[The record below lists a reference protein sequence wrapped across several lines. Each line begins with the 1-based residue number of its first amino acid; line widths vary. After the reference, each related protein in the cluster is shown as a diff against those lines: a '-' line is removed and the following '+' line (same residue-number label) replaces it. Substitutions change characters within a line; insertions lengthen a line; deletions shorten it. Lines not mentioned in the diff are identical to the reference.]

1 MGLYAGKGIHG
12 EVVGTIGRRIV
23 SGYYAPGS
31 PLLADALGS
40 ELDVSKTVV
49 REALKV
55 LAAKGMVDPR
65 PKRGT
70 VVRERS
76 EWNLLDPD
84 LIAWRHQGNPSPE
97 FLRNLSEVRFIV
109 EPEAA
114 RLAAERRDERDLVSL
129 EDAIQGMA
137 DAGEA
142 GERMV
147 VADLSFHRAML
158 LATHNELIAQM
169 ETLIEGG
176 LRVRGQLVH
185 RHGPWRDPVPDHRE
199 VLAAIA
205 SADAGRAAS
214 AMHGLL
220 ERAAAEATE
229 LLDPPVPGAT
239 GRLRHGQEDAKE
251 EVG

>member
-1 MGLYAGKGIHG
+1 MGLYEGKGIHG
-12 EVVGTIGRRIV
+12 EVVETIGTRVV
-23 SGYYAPGS
+23 SGHYAPGTR
-31 PLLADALGS
+31 LLADPLAI
-40 ELDVSKTVV
+40 ELAVSKTVV

-55 LAAKGMVDPR
+55 LAAKGMVEPR

-76 EWNLLDPD
+76 DWNLLDPD

-97 FLRNLSEVRFIV
+97 FLRDLSEIRFIV

-114 RLAAERRDERDLVSL
+114 RLAAERRDEQDLASL
-129 EDAIQGMA
+129 EDAVEGMA

-147 VADLSFHRAML
+147 AADLSFHRALL

-169 ETLIEGG
+169 EMLIEVG
-176 LRVRGQLVH
+176 LKVRGQLVH

-199 VLAAIA
+199 VLAAVA
-205 SADAGRAAS
+205 SADSDWAAS
-214 AMHGLL
+214 AMRALL
-220 ERAAAEATE
+220 EQAAAEVTK
-229 LLDPPVPGAT
+229 LLDAPVHGTT
-239 GRLRHGQEDAKE
+239 GRLRRQEDFE
-251 EVG
+251 